1 MTDNK
6 LILNLFAK
14 ALGNEKFL
22 NIDKV
27 ENNGK
32 TVYGNFKAG
41 QWGTFRVFLSFTK
54 NATGKF
60 ERLDINWSGKLIS
73 EYSIEYIQ
81 YCMSVFFL
89 NSS

>member
-54 NATGKF
+54 MQLENLKDWILVRQIDF
-60 ERLDINWSGKLIS
+60 
-73 EYSIEYIQ
+73 
-81 YCMSVFFL
+81 
-89 NSS
+89 